1 VSFALLHSGDPC
13 RYCDEMNLPT
23 RALRTLG
30 AASLGL
36 GVAALASAVA
46 VHVAGTKIRK
56 TEDPLIDE
64 LLDIHTEVKHHY
76 LPTRD
81 GASIHVVER
90 IGLGDPHLTDA
101 HTAPVTKGS
110 TTLAQPVVLLHGVTL
125 QWWVW
130 GTQFNKLGPQHRV
143 LAWDMRGH
151 GESTVGSEGMTMEA
165 IAQDL
170 AELLEHFD
178 LQDAIVVG
186 HSMGGMA
193 LGAFCA
199 DHLDAAHD
207 RVAGL
212 MFLASSAATMAIPAL
227 TGGAVGILQLLASTK
242 LDLRQPNPQR
252 LWRNN
257 NLSVV
262 LVRWSFGRHPT
273 AKAVEQ
279 VRVMLAESNPAIAQ
293 DAGRAI
299 AAHDVVADLK
309 QVRIPTLV
317 VVGDLDRLTP
327 PAHAEILVA
336 AIPDSQLRILPDI
349 GHQVMQED
357 PEALHRLIEELA
369 VLTGYPKAP

>member
-1 VSFALLHSGDPC
+1 MSFPLLQSSHPC
-13 RYCDEMNLPT
+13 RYSDPMNLPT

-30 AASLGL
+30 AASLGV
-36 GVAALASAVA
+36 GVAALASGVA
-46 VHVAGTKIRK
+46 VHLAGTKIRK

-64 LLDIHTEVKHHY
+64 LLDIHTEVKHQHV
-76 LPTRD
+76 PTRD

-90 IGLGDPHLTDA
+90 VGLPVPQHTDA
-101 HTAPVTKGS
+101 HTPPAAEES
-110 TTLAQPVVLLHGVTL
+110 TALGQPVVLLHGVTL

-130 GTQFNKLGPQHRV
+130 GAQFNKLGPQHRV

-178 LQDAIVVG
+178 LNDAIVVG

-227 TGGAVGILQLLASTK
+227 TGGAVGVLQLLASTK

-262 LVRWSFGRHPT
+262 LVRWAFGRHPT

-279 VRVMLAESNPAIAQ
+279 VRLMLADSNPAIAQ

-299 AAHDVVADLK
+299 AAHDVVADL
-309 QVRIPTLV
+309 QHVRIPTLV
-317 VVGDLDRLTP
+317 VVGDRDRLTP
-327 PAHAEILVA
+327 PAHAEILLA
-336 AIPDSQLRILPDI
+336 AIPDSQLRLLPDI

-357 PEALHRLIEELA
+357 PDALHRLIEELA
-369 VLTGYPKAP
+369 ALPTSQKT

>member
-1 VSFALLHSGDPC
+1 MPYS
-13 RYCDEMNLPT
+13 DEMNLFSRPV
-23 RALRTLG
+23 RTVG

-46 VHVAGTKIRK
+46 VHVAGTRIQRAR
-56 TEDPLIDE
+56 DPRIDD
-64 LLDIHTEVKHHY
+64 LLDINVEVKHHY
-76 LPTRD
+76 VPTQD

-90 IGLGDPHLTDA
+90 VQRA
-101 HTAPVTKGS
+101 KGS
-110 TTLAQPVVLLHGVTL
+110 RPHSQNQPVLLLHGVTL

-130 GTQFNKLGPQHRV
+130 GAQFNILEDQHRV

-151 GESTVGSEGMTMEA
+151 GESTVGSAGVTMEA

-170 AELLEHFD
+170 SQVLEYLD
-178 LQDAIVVG
+178 LTNALVVG

-199 DHLDAAHD
+199 EYGEVAHR
-207 RVAGL
+207 RVSGL
-212 MFLASSAATMAIPAL
+212 MFLASSAATMAMPAL
-227 TGGAVGILQLLASTK
+227 SGGAVGILQLLGSTRF
-242 LDLRQPNPQR
+242 DLRQPDPGR
-252 LWRNN
+252 LWRKN

-262 LVRWSFGRHPT
+262 LVRWAFGRHPT

-279 VRVMLAESNPAIAQ
+279 VRVMLAESNPTIAQ

-299 AAHDVVADLK
+299 ATHDVLDDLTH
-309 QVRIPTLV
+309 VSIPTLV

-327 PAHAEILVA
+327 PAHAEMLVKA
-336 AIPDSQLRILPDI
+336 VPKAQLRVLCDV

-357 PEALHRLIEELA
+357 PEALHRLINELG
-369 VLTGYPKAP
+369 VLSTPALE